1 MMTSTTER
9 SATRVRGFTD
19 PELDFQLLRQLGS
32 AVYGG
37 ASIGEPLAVAAGL
50 NDSGAGWTD
59 AFATLAERQRSDAQA
74 RADAGHAVSARDR
87 FLHACNSYRTAE
99 YFAPAGS
106 ARHAELGRASRA
118 AFLEAAP
125 HLSGHVEELW
135 LPWEGQRLPG
145 YWCTPP
151 ECDGAGP
158 TLVATSGFDG
168 TLEETYLQVGR
179 AALERGLRVLLVCLP
194 GQMDVTRA
202 EQQTSFI
209 PDTERCISRWLDV
222 ALERPEV
229 DAQRLALLGISFG
242 GYFATRAAAFEPRI
256 RALLANSPIIDL
268 RAYMVAFVAAD
279 LGGDP
284 EVVLDPSDDLHLD
297 EIDSISDAE
306 LPPAMKEMTR
316 SLITRFGRT
325 SFLDT
330 FEYLKQFRVNPAAIS
345 CPTLAMVGNGE
356 GGEPMSQFEQFCA
369 ELGGPVTRQIF
380 TRQDG
385 ADTHCQVGNLA
396 YSAAVMFDWLQ
407 DTLSVRQVE
416 R

>member
-1 MMTSTTER
+1 MTSTTER

-37 ASIGEPLAVAAGL
+37 ASIGEPLAVAARI
-50 NDSGAGWTD
+50 NDNGAGWTD
-59 AFATLAERQRSDAQA
+59 AFAALAERQRSDAQA

-87 FLHACNSYRTAE
+87 FLHASNSYRAAE

-106 ARHAELGRASRA
+106 PRHAELGLASRA
-118 AFLEAAP
+118 AFLEAAARLP
-125 HLSGHVEELW
+125 GHVEELW
-135 LPWEGQRLPG
+135 LPWADQRLPG

-151 ECDGAGP
+151 DCDGAGS
-158 TLVATSGFDG
+158 TLVVTSGFDG
-168 TLEETYLQVGR
+168 TLEETYVQIGR
-179 AALERGLRVLLVCLP
+179 AGLERGWRVLLVCLP
-194 GQMDVTRA
+194 GQMDVTRT
-202 EQQTSFI
+202 ERHTSFI
-209 PDTERCISRWLDV
+209 PDTERCMSRWLDV

-242 GYFATRAAAFEPRI
+242 GYFVSRAAAFEPRI
-256 RALLANSPIIDL
+256 RALVANSPIIDL

-284 EVVLDPSDDLHLD
+284 EVVLAPSDDLRLD
-297 EIDSISDAE
+297 EIDAVPDAE

-316 SLITRFGRT
+316 SLITRFGQT

-330 FEYLKQFRVNPAAIS
+330 FQYLKQFRADPAAIT
-345 CPTLAMVGNGE
+345 CPSLAMVGSGE
-356 GGEPMSQFEQFCA
+356 GGEPMRQFEQFCA
-369 ELGGPVTRQIF
+369 ELAGPITRHVF
-380 TRQDG
+380 TPEDG
-385 ADTHCQVGNLA
+385 ADTHCQVGNLTH
-396 YSAAVMFDWLQ
+396 SAAVVFDWLE
-407 DTLSVRQVE
+407 DTLQEAE